1 MSNIQVLDEKT
12 AGQIAAGEVIERPAG
27 VLKELLENSIDAGAT
42 TVHITLEGAGKTLIR
57 INDNGCGMSAEDL
70 RLSVLRHATSK
81 IRSFDDLNSLHTFGF
96 RGEALY
102 SVAAVSRMTLTSCQ
116 PGGAGNRLVL
126 EGGQVVSQS
135 PAPAVEGTT
144 VEIRDLFFNVPA
156 RLKFLKS
163 DAYERACLLKVIE
176 ESALANLTVGYHVT
190 VNGRSVYDLPA
201 ENGPFCEAVQARARR
216 ILGAEVADT
225 LVYKEFDELGL
236 KLFISPADKLV
247 TVRDYQYTFV
257 NRRPIDSKTVQQA
270 VYKAYQ
276 NARPKDRYPA
286 FLVYMTLNPADFD
299 VNIHPQKRDIRFTD
313 EHRVFN
319 FLMHAAGDTIFS
331 NGRAVEAQIPSLAAG
346 ETFKSISLPP
356 ASQVAATQI
365 FTSPTTQVVAEEVSV
380 PAEQED
386 SCPKTPMQIFAEKYG
401 YLSKKQRPVQ
411 DTFTERTVV
420 QDVFNSQP
428 SQLREDMDSFV
439 PTPKETPSEVE
450 LPAAAPHWYQGP
462 YHYLGQ
468 LQRSYLLFENPQGLV
483 IIDQHA
489 AQERVLF
496 EHYLDL
502 FEKHALQKQPLLF
515 PIYVDL
521 MPSQVE
527 TLLSWADFLKEAGF
541 EIESFSAR
549 TVLVRTMPHVIR
561 FSEDAMKAFIVSFSQ
576 VAQDPSKTTDGLKR
590 KMIALLA
597 CKRAIKA
604 HDEISATEAEALL
617 ENMKNC
623 KDGMHCP
630 HGRPVLAQLEI
641 GKIDKLFGR

>member
-102 SVAAVSRMTLTSCQ
+102 SVAAVSRMMLTSCQ
-116 PGGAGNRLVL
+116 AGGVGNRLML

-135 PAPAVEGTT
+135 PAPAVAGTT
-144 VEIRDLFFNVPA
+144 IEIRDLFFNVPA

-319 FLMHAAGDTIFS
+319 FLMHAAGDTVFS
-331 NGRAVEAQIPSLAAG
+331 NGRAVEAQIPSLTAG

-356 ASQVAATQI
+356 ASQSAATQI
-365 FTSPTTQVVAEEVSV
+365 FTPQTTQVVTEEESV
-380 PAEQED
+380 PAEQETP
-386 SCPKTPMQIFAEKYG
+386 CPKTPMQIFAEKYG
-401 YLSKKQRPVQ
+401 YLSKKQRPVE
-411 DTFTERTVV
+411 DTFIPRTVV
-420 QDVFNSQP
+420 KEDFVSQP
-428 SQLREDMDSFV
+428 SQLREDMDSFI
-439 PTPKETPSEVE
+439 PAPKETPTEVE
-450 LPAAAPHWYQGP
+450 LPTTAPHWYQGP

-502 FEKHALQKQPLLF
+502 FERHALQKQPLLF